1 LGLIRPL
8 LIVAGR
14 ELKVKHIKL
23 ELLSLKLEQVE
34 ELERPQELGLLQ
46 VGQELRLELVQQQ
59 AKRPQELERHMEWQL
74 VGRMAR
80 LEVKLLEPELQ
91 QVIIKELQVLELPR
105 ESEHLPMEG
114 LKRPQQQ

>member
-1 LGLIRPL
+1 MGLIRPL

-91 QVIIKELQVLELPR
+91 QVIIKELLVLELPQ

-114 LKRPQQQ
+114 LKRPQQR

>member
-1 LGLIRPL
+1 MELIRPL

-14 ELKVKHIKL
+14 ELKVRHIKL
-23 ELLSLKLEQVE
+23 ELLSPKLEQVK
-34 ELERPQELGLLQ
+34 ELERPQELELLQ

-59 AKRPQELERHMEWQL
+59 TKRQELGRHMEWQL

-80 LEVKLLEPELQ
+80 LEVKLLESELQ
-91 QVIIKELQVLELPR
+91 QVIIKELQVLELPQ

-114 LKRPQQQ
+114 LKRLQQQ

>member
-1 LGLIRPL
+1 MELIRPL

-14 ELKVKHIKL
+14 ELKVTNIKL
-23 ELLSLKLEQVE
+23 ELLSPKLEQVE
-34 ELERPQELGLLQ
+34 EPERQQELGLLQ

-59 AKRPQELERHMEWQL
+59 AKRQELGRHMKWQL

-80 LEVKLLEPELQ
+80 LEVKLLEPELR
-91 QVIIKELQVLELPR
+91 QVIIKELQVLELPQ

-114 LKRPQQQ
+114 LKRLQQQ